1 MLYLLNLLFI
11 LVSLKY
17 YNILK
22 KEKRGGGLREEDANI
37 A

>member
-1 MLYLLNLLFI
+1 MLYLLNLPFI

-17 YNILK
+17 YNILEK
-22 KEKRGGGLREEDANI
+22 KRGGGLREEDTNI